1 MRGVCRIDPIK
12 LRTSVYLVSFI
23 MSHPTISRK
32 ADTQMTSKKERKR
45 KEGRGE
51 KGEREEKRKE
61 GKNRGRREERGR
73 RGITTR

>member
-1 MRGVCRIDPIK
+1 MCRIDPIK

-23 MSHPTISRK
+23 TSHPTISGK
-32 ADTQMTSKKERKR
+32 ANTQMTSEKERKR
-45 KEGRGE
+45 KGGSGE

-73 RGITTR
+73 RGITAR